1 MMLDEDI
8 WDNTKQF
15 DYLFECARK
24 KGLTTA
30 VAIAEESGVD
40 ANIISRLKT
49 GRQKPPD
56 LIQVVKLYKACGA
69 SLDYGFGIEGGDA
82 DKLQN
87 ELEKLK
93 YENERLNA
101 ELAAK
106 EQLVAANED
115 ALQSARKVLFQRS
128 QLITGQA
135 IIIAILVL
143 VIVGVLIYDKLN
155 PDIGWFRDTLLQF
168 TDKMSTSLY
177 GILDIL

>member
-40 ANIISRLKT
+40 ANTISRLKT
-49 GRQKPPD
+49 GRQKSPD

-69 SLDYGFGIEGGDA
+69 SLDYGFESGDT

-93 YENERLNA
+93 YENERLNT

-106 EQLVAANED
+106 EQLVAANKD
-115 ALQSARKVLFQRS
+115 ALQNARKVLFQRS

-143 VIVGVLIYDKLN
+143 VIVGVLIYDKIN
-155 PDIGWFRDTLLQF
+155 PNIGWFRDTLLQF
-168 TDKMSTSLY
+168 TDKMSTSLE

>member
-49 GRQKPPD
+49 GRQKSPD

-69 SLDYGFGIEGGDA
+69 SLDLEGCDT
-82 DKLQN
+82 DELQH
-87 ELEKLK
+87 ELEKLS
-93 YENERLNA
+93 YENERLNT

-168 TDKMSTSLY
+168 TDKMSTSLD